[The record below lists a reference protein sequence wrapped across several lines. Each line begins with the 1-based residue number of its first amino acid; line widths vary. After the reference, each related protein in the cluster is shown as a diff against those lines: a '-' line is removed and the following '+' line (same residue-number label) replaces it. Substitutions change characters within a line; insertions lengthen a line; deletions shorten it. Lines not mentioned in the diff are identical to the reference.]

1 MAEQNERQ
9 LLFKK
14 MKSAMIST
22 NDNAYSNKYA
32 TRRRETNRDYTV
44 EEIQNILR
52 NGSLDEQVALSN
64 SYFNKDG
71 IYRRTVIHYATIF
84 KYCGMTIPVLGYGKS
99 IEDENLYKRYFN
111 AVAFSENIG
120 IPELCTQFALKGLIN
135 GTYFGVVCKL
145 DKGGL
150 AIMDLPP
157 AYCLNRYKDNQGND
171 LIEFDLNYFRTI
183 RDETMRGRALEAF
196 PPEIV
201 KAWRK
206 YDKNS
211 SQENRYFLIHS
222 PF

>member
-150 AIMDLPP
+150 L
-157 AYCLNRYKDNQGND
+157 
-171 LIEFDLNYFRTI
+171 
-183 RDETMRGRALEAF
+183 
-196 PPEIV
+196 
-201 KAWRK
+201 
-206 YDKNS
+206 
-211 SQENRYFLIHS
+211 
-222 PF
+222 